1 MLKAYNQ
8 IQDLDEETLASDKEF
23 LSDAYMFL
31 QEREGVK
38 GILAPEEVYDR
49 FMEHMR
55 FHDTN
60 EVTTIRDLEYAQN
73 ASLEGKQNFARLI
86 DAYDKVDTD
95 MSWKMVGD
103 YAEGIARAPSTIL
116 GLVSGGTGKA
126 AGIAATQVAKLGVRQ
141 LLKKAATSAIGRA
154 AIVEGTIGAG
164 QGALGEATRVTVGAQ
179 EEFTGVRTAVS
190 GIGNALG
197 AGLLTGAV
205 QGAGKLLP
213 KTKLNREARQR
224 TADELLYKSELAETA
239 RAKKASASSKN
250 TLKNANPDKVK
261 KLREKINAI
270 DPNMTAIGRRLKKE
284 KGPGETMEAALGSEV
299 TENIMAAAIRVI
311 DLLDVKEG
319 QPITEAVAIALR
331 NGDLSLGGDLSK
343 VSAIMDEHNITLDQ
357 FAYIYAAELSE
368 AGRKLQQSGQI
379 KTVFSAVQP
388 RSMMSPEELQV
399 DNLLRDMDELNQ
411 AGVSGVSRQDAKAF
425 VDGQDKSRVK
435 AAVDNLYKNA
445 QDLDRMGI
453 SFMTAQPATTMRN
466 NEGGAFRTVID
477 ATTRVMDNAVD
488 KVGNAVSSSMPKT
501 GELLLKT
508 TPEQQKVFVQK
519 KVIEEYGV
527 DEGLRI
533 IEQAA
538 DNPAILKSL
547 FEKYGRSQQA
557 TKSIFSGA
565 GDTSKYLFNQ
575 AEARMIRQLFKKNFP
590 NEAEVL
596 FREQADLVANT
607 GKESPMAWAG
617 RKINILNTASD
628 NFFKQGILAAS
639 IKRRLAD
646 AGIDL
651 NDVIVNGRFGNIPD
665 NIRTAAI
672 KDAYEFTYQSG
683 FRGKGLGSKAAR
695 FGIELQQKVP
705 FLVSAFMPFP
715 RFIANQLKFQHDH
728 MPFIGMVI
736 PTLTRGK
743 EGFREALPKQMTGV
757 AMLGTALAW
766 RAKQGENAEWF
777 EIKKSEDYYIN
788 GKAIYGPMAPF
799 MVVADIMYRMYND
812 KAKIPENYI
821 KYYSKAL
828 AEATIGSTFRTGA
841 GLQLMD
847 SLLND
852 DILSGEKDVLKI
864 VGNVLGRYT
873 IPGGVAKDLYSQFDP
888 QSRLIPATNTGEEE
902 PWWDFVYKV
911 ATRNLPDLPL
921 ASWSNNTIS
930 NRDYDEPAVSPFQTG
945 PLKSINPI
953 EKQLFGF
960 TTIRKNKLQKEM
972 SRLGMMYNDLYR
984 RPGDDR
990 IDFYTRQELS
1000 RGGKSSYNL
1009 EKNLTILIDSPD
1021 YKKAGPAMQKEKLTD
1036 LANIIK
1042 QSATKVA
1049 KARLDKEARRQGK
1062 PYSRTTLDAWNELSK
1077 NEQAVANELY
1087 QEQFGTDK
1095 EIGDDMD
1102 KTIQDVDGNDINVLV
1117 WGVSVGSNR

>member
-8 IQDLDEETLASDKEF
+8 IQDLDEETLASDEEF

-38 GILAPEEVYDR
+38 GVLAPEEVYDR

-116 GLVSGGTGKA
+116 GLISGGTGKA
-126 AGIAATQVAKLGVRQ
+126 AAIAATQVAKLGVRQ
-141 LLKKAATSAIGRA
+141 LLKKAATSAITRA
-154 AIVEGTIGAG
+154 AAVEGTIGAG
-164 QGALGEATRVTVGAQ
+164 QGALSEATRVTTGAQ
-179 EEFTGVRTAVS
+179 EEFTGARTAVS
-190 GIGNALG
+190 GVGNALG

-213 KTKLNREARQR
+213 KTKLNREARQS

-239 RAKKASASSKN
+239 RAKKASEKSKN

-311 DLLDVKEG
+311 DILDVKEG

-331 NGDLSLGGDLSK
+331 NGDLSVGGDLSK

-379 KTVFSAVQP
+379 KTVFSSVQP

-488 KVGNAVSSSMPKT
+488 KVGNSVSSSMPRL

-508 TPEQQKVFVQK
+508 TPEQQKIFVQK

-538 DNPAILKSL
+538 DNPEILKAL

-665 NIRTAAI
+665 DIRTAAI

-736 PTLTRGK
+736 PTITRGK
-743 EGFREALPKQMTGV
+743 EGFREALPKQMAGL
-757 AMLGTALAW
+757 AMLGTAVAW

-799 MVVADIMYRMYND
+799 MVVADIFYRLSNN
-812 KAKIPENYI
+812 KAKIPENYL

-841 GLQLMD
+841 GLQLLD
-847 SLLND
+847 SALND
-852 DILSGEKDVLKI
+852 GILNGEKNMLEI

-873 IPGGVAKDLYSQFDP
+873 IPGGIAKDLYSQFDP

-902 PWWDFVYKV
+902 PWLDYIYKV

-921 ASWSNNTIS
+921 ASWSDNAIS

-945 PLKSINPI
+945 PLKAINPI

-972 SRLGMMYNDLYR
+972 SRLGMMYTDLYR

-1000 RGGKSSYNL
+1000 RGGNSSYNL

-1036 LANIIK
+1036 LANNIK

-1062 PYSRTTLDAWNELSK
+1062 PYSRTTLAAWNELSR
-1077 NEQAVANELY
+1077 NEKAVANELY

-1117 WGVSVGSNR
+1117 WGVSVGRNR

>member
-8 IQDLDEETLASDKEF
+8 IQDLDEETLASDEEF

-38 GILAPEEVYDR
+38 GVLAPEEVYDR

-116 GLVSGGTGKA
+116 GLISGGTGKA
-126 AGIAATQVAKLGVRQ
+126 AGVAATQVAKLGVRQ

-154 AIVEGTIGAG
+154 AAVEGTIGAG
-164 QGALGEATRVTVGAQ
+164 QGALSEATRVTTGAQ
-179 EEFTGVRTAVS
+179 EEFTGARTAVS

-213 KTKLNREARQR
+213 KTKLNREARQS

-239 RAKKASASSKN
+239 RAKKASESSKN

-379 KTVFSAVQP
+379 KTVFSSVQP

-488 KVGNAVSSSMPKT
+488 KVGNAISSSMPKT

-508 TPEQQKVFVQK
+508 TPEQQKIFVQK

-533 IEQAA
+533 VEQAA
-538 DNPAILKSL
+538 DNPEILKAL
-547 FEKYGRSQQA
+547 FDKYGRSQQA

-651 NDVIVNGRFGNIPD
+651 NDVIVNGRFGNIPND
-665 NIRTAAI
+665 IRTAAI

-736 PTLTRGK
+736 PTITRGK
-743 EGFREALPKQMTGV
+743 EGFREALPKQMTGL
-757 AMLGTALAW
+757 AMLGTAVAW

-799 MVVADIMYRMYND
+799 MVVADIIYRSYNS
-812 KAKIPENYI
+812 KAKIPENYL

-841 GLQLMD
+841 GLQLLD
-847 SLLND
+847 SALND
-852 DILSGEKDVLKI
+852 GILNGEKNMLEI

-902 PWWDFVYKV
+902 PWLDYIYKV

-921 ASWSNNTIS
+921 ASWSDNAIS

-945 PLKSINPI
+945 PLKAINPI

-972 SRLGMMYNDLYR
+972 SRLGMMYTDLYR

-1000 RGGKSSYNL
+1000 RRGPKSYNL
-1009 EKNLTILIDSPD
+1009 ERNLTILINSPD

-1036 LANIIK
+1036 LANNIK

-1062 PYSRTTLDAWNELSK
+1062 PYSRTTLAAWNELSR
-1077 NEQAVANELY
+1077 NEKAVANELY

-1117 WGVSVGSNR
+1117 WGVSVGRSR

>member
-8 IQDLDEETLASDKEF
+8 IQDLDEETLASDEEF
-23 LSDAYMFL
+23 LSDAYQFL

-38 GILAPEEVYDR
+38 GILSPEEVYDR

-60 EVTTIRDLEYAQN
+60 EVTTLRDLEYAQN

-103 YAEGIARAPSTIL
+103 YAESIALAPSTYL
-116 GLVSGGTGKA
+116 GLISGGTGKA
-126 AGIAATQVAKLGVRQ
+126 ASVAATQVAKLGVRQ
-141 LLKKAATSAIGRA
+141 LLSKAATSAIGRA

-164 QGALGEATRVTVGAQ
+164 QGALGEATRVTTGAQ
-179 EEFTGVRTAVS
+179 DEFTGVRTAVS
-190 GIGNALG
+190 GVGNAVG
-197 AGLLTGAV
+197 AGLLTGGI
-205 QGAGKLLP
+205 QLAGKLVP
-213 KTKLNREARQR
+213 KTKLNREARQL
-224 TADELLYKSELAETA
+224 TADEMLAKSDIAETA
-239 RAKKASASSKN
+239 RAEKASKA
-250 TLKNANPDKVK
+250 TETVLKKTSPDKVK
-261 KLREKINAI
+261 KLREKIRAI
-270 DPNMTAIGRRLKKE
+270 DPNMTAIGRKLKKE
-284 KGPGETMEAALGSEV
+284 KGPGVTMEAALGTEV
-299 TENIMAAAIRVI
+299 TKNIMAAAIRVI
-311 DLLDVKEG
+311 DVLDVKEG
-319 QPITEAVAIALR
+319 QPITEAVVNALR
-331 NGDLSLGGDLSK
+331 KGDLSSGGDLSK
-343 VSAIMDEHNITLDQ
+343 VSAIMEEHNITLDQ
-357 FAYIYAAELSE
+357 FAYIYAAEASE
-368 AGRKLQQSGQI
+368 AGRTLQQLGQI
-379 KTVFSAVQP
+379 KTAFSGIKP

-411 AGVSGVSRQDAKAF
+411 AGVSGISREDAKAL

-488 KVGNAVSSSMPKT
+488 KVGNAVSSSLPKT

-508 TPEQQKVFVQK
+508 TPEQQKRFVHK
-519 KVIEEYGV
+519 KVIEEYGLE
-527 DEGLRI
+527 EGLRI
-533 IEQAA
+533 VEQAA
-538 DNPAILKSL
+538 DNPAVLKSL
-547 FEKYGRSQQA
+547 FDKYGRSQQA

-565 GDTSKYLFNQ
+565 GDTTKYLFNQ

-596 FREQADLVANT
+596 FREQADLAANI

-651 NDVIVNGRFGNIPD
+651 NDVIVDGRFGYIPD
-665 NIRTAAI
+665 DIRTAAI

-683 FRGKGLGSKAAR
+683 FRGKSLGSKAAR
-695 FGIELQQKVP
+695 FFIELQQKVP

-736 PTLTRGK
+736 PTITKGK

-766 RAKQGENAEWF
+766 RSKQGEDAEWF
-777 EIKKSEDYYIN
+777 EIKKSDDYYIN

-799 MVVADIMYRMYND
+799 MVVADMMYRAYND
-812 KAKIPENYI
+812 KAKFPENYT

-828 AEATIGSTFRTGA
+828 TEATLGSTFRTGA
-841 GLQLMD
+841 GLQLLD

-852 DILSGEKDVLKI
+852 DILSGEKKVLKI

-902 PWWDFVYKV
+902 PWFDYVYKV
-911 ATRNLPDLPL
+911 ATRNLPDVPL
-921 ASWSNNTIS
+921 ASWSDDTITT
-930 NRDYDEPAVSPFQTG
+930 RDYDEPAVSPFQTG
-945 PLKSINPI
+945 PLKAINPV

-972 SRLGMMYNDLYR
+972 SRLGMMYTDLYR

-1000 RGGKSSYNL
+1000 RGGPRSYNL
-1009 EKNLTILIDSPD
+1009 ERDLTILIDSPS
-1021 YKKAGPAMQKEKLTD
+1021 YKEAGPAMQRKQLND
-1036 LANIIK
+1036 LASKIK
-1042 QSATKVA
+1042 ESAIKVA
-1049 KARLDKEARRQGK
+1049 KARLDKEAKRRGK
-1062 PYSRTTLDAWNELSK
+1062 PYSRTTLAAWNALTRRQ
-1077 NEQAVANELY
+1077 QAIANELY

-1095 EIGDDMD
+1095 KIGDDMD
-1102 KTIQDVDGNDINVLV
+1102 KTIQDADGNDINVLV
-1117 WGVSVGSNR
+1117 WGVSVGSDN

>member
-8 IQDLDEETLASDKEF
+8 IQDLDEETLASDEEF
-23 LSDAYMFL
+23 LSDAYTFL
-31 QEREGVK
+31 QEREGVQ
-38 GILAPEEVYDR
+38 GILSPEEVYDR

-60 EVTTIRDLEYAQN
+60 EVTTLRDLEYAQN

-86 DAYDKVDTD
+86 DAYDKVDTN
-95 MSWKMVGD
+95 MSWKMIGD
-103 YAEGIARAPSTIL
+103 YAEGIARAPSTYI
-116 GLVSGGTGKA
+116 GLISGGTGKA
-126 AGIAATQVAKLGVRQ
+126 AGVAATQVARLGVRQ
-141 LLKKAATSAIGRA
+141 LLSKVATSAVGRA
-154 AIVEGTIGAG
+154 AIAEGTIGAV
-164 QGALGEATRVTVGAQ
+164 QGALGEATRVTTGAQ

-190 GIGNALG
+190 GVGNALG
-197 AGLLTGAV
+197 AGLLTGGI
-205 QGAGKLLP
+205 QLAGKLVP

-224 TADELLYKSELAETA
+224 AADEMLVKSELAEAERARTA
-239 RAKKASASSKN
+239 SEATRN
-250 TLKNANPDKVK
+250 TLRNADPNTVRE
-261 KLREKINAI
+261 LRGKIRAI
-270 DPNMTAIGRRLKKE
+270 DPNMTAIGRSLKKE
-284 KGPGETMEAALGSEV
+284 LMPGETMEAALGSEV

-311 DLLDVKEG
+311 DVLDVEEG
-319 QPITEAVAIALR
+319 QPITEAVTNALR
-331 NGDLSLGGDLSK
+331 RGDLSSGGDLSK
-343 VSAIMDEHNITLDQ
+343 VAAIMEEHNITLDQ
-357 FAYIYAAELSE
+357 FAYIYAAEASE
-368 AGRKLQQSGQI
+368 AGRTLQQLGQI
-379 KTVFSAVQP
+379 KTAFSGIKP

-411 AGVSGVSRQDAKAF
+411 AGVSGISRQDARAF
-425 VDGQDKSRVK
+425 ADGQDKSRVK

-488 KVGNAVSSSMPKT
+488 KVGNAVSSSLPKA

-508 TPEQQKVFVQK
+508 TPEQQKIFVQK
-519 KVIEEYGV
+519 RVIEEYGLE
-527 DEGLRI
+527 EGLRI
-533 IEQAA
+533 VEQAES
-538 DNPAILKSL
+538 NPAVMKSL
-547 FEKYGRSQQA
+547 FDKYGRSQQA

-565 GDTSKYLFNQ
+565 GDTTKYLFNQ

-596 FREQADLVANT
+596 FREQADLAANV
-607 GKESPMAWAG
+607 GKESRMAWAG

-651 NDVIVNGRFGNIPD
+651 NDVIENGRFGYIPD
-665 NIRTAAI
+665 DIRTAAI

-736 PTLTRGK
+736 PTVTKGK
-743 EGFREALPKQMTGV
+743 EGFREALPKQMTGL

-766 RAKQGENAEWF
+766 RAKQGEDAEWF
-777 EIKKSEDYYIN
+777 EIKKSDDYYIN

-799 MVVADIMYRMYND
+799 MVVADMMYRAYND
-812 KAKIPENYI
+812 KAQFPENYT

-841 GLQLMD
+841 GLQLLD

-852 DILSGEKDVLKI
+852 DILSGEKNVLEI

-902 PWWDFVYKV
+902 PWFDYVYKV
-911 ATRNLPDLPL
+911 ATRNLPDVPL
-921 ASWSNNTIS
+921 ASWSGDTITT
-930 NRDYDEPAVSPFQTG
+930 RDYDEPAVSPFQTG
-945 PLKSINPI
+945 PLKAVNPI

-960 TTIRKNKLQKEM
+960 STVRKNTLQKEM
-972 SRLGMMYNDLYR
+972 ARLGMMYTDLYR

-1000 RGGKSSYNL
+1000 RRGPRSYNL
-1009 EKNLTILIDSPD
+1009 ERTLATLINSPS
-1021 YKKAGPAMQKEKLTD
+1021 YKEAGPAMQRKLLSE
-1036 LANIIK
+1036 LADETK
-1042 QSATKVA
+1042 KSAVEIA
-1049 KARLDKEARRQGK
+1049 KARLDQEAKRRGK
-1062 PYSRTTLDAWNELSK
+1062 PYSRTTLAAWNALTRRQ
-1077 NEQAVANELY
+1077 QAIANELY

-1095 EIGDDMD
+1095 KIGDDMD
-1102 KTIQDVDGNDINVLV
+1102 KTVQDADGRDINVLV
-1117 WGVSVGSNR
+1117 WGVSVGSDN